1 MIPTIIGKILMQPR
15 AILRIAVLFLASAA
29 ALLLLLSGPGHRF
42 GYWSYGT
49 GFRLLRWA
57 GYAGSSAALLAIVAL
72 ATARVRGRWN
82 GLLIGAFAL
91 GAAAAFV
98 PWKLQHDA
106 RAVPPIHD
114 ITTDTEHPPPLV
126 ALLARRAGAPN
137 SADYGGR
144 KIAEAQRK
152 AYPDIAPLMLALPP
166 QVAFTRALDVARE
179 LGWDVAAADAA
190 SGRIEATA
198 TTLWFGFQDDV
209 VIRVSPAAAGSRV
222 DVRSV
227 SRVGRSD
234 LGTNA
239 ARVRAFLANLRG

>member
-1 MIPTIIGKILMQPR
+1 
-15 AILRIAVLFLASAA
+15 
-29 ALLLLLSGPGHRF
+29 
-42 GYWSYGT
+42 
-49 GFRLLRWA
+49 
-57 GYAGSSAALLAIVAL
+57 
-72 ATARVRGRWN
+72 VRGRWN

>member
-1 MIPTIIGKILMQPR
+1 MIPAIIEKIPMQPR
-15 AILRIAVLFLASAA
+15 AIFRLAVLLLASAA
-29 ALLLLLSGPGHRF
+29 TLLLLLGGPGHRF
-42 GYWSYGT
+42 GYWSYAT

-57 GYAGSSAALLAIVAL
+57 GYAGGAAVLLAIVAL
-72 ATARVRGRWN
+72 CAARLRGGRS
-82 GLLIGAFAL
+82 GLLIGALAL
-91 GAAAAFV
+91 GSTAAFV

-114 ITTDTEHPPPLV
+114 ITTDTEHPPQLV

-137 SADYGGR
+137 SATYGGR
-144 KIAEAQRK
+144 QIAEAQRK

-166 QVAFTRALDVARE
+166 QVAFTRALDVAQA

-198 TTLWFGFQDDV
+198 TTLWFGFRDDV
-209 VIRVSPAAAGSRV
+209 VIRVSPAGPGSRV

-234 LGTNA
+234 LGANA